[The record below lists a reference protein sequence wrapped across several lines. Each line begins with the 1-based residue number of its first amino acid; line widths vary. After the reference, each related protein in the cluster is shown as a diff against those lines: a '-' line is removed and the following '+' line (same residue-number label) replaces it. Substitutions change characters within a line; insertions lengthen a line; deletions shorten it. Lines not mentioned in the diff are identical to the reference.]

1 MRPYVLGE
9 ENQMYEDIKK
19 NKMKTGFIVFAFLLM
34 ITLILYYICYLFDM
48 SSYAAIT
55 VALTFSIISTIATYY
70 NCDKIVLASVHA
82 REATREEDLQL
93 TNILDA
99 LMVASGLE
107 HKPRLYVM
115 ESSQPNAFA
124 TGRNPENAIICV
136 TTGLLQKLD
145 YYELEGVVAH
155 ELSHIKNYDIL
166 LSAVISVMVG
176 FVIMLSDIF
185 TRTML
190 RPSRKSNDDDNKGNG
205 ILLVIGFIFLIL
217 SPIISNLIQLAV
229 SRRREYL
236 ADATAVQFTRNP
248 DGLISALKKISSDDS
263 ELDVASN
270 SNSYMYIENP
280 FPKKRMKQVSNLFS
294 THPTVEDR
302 VQALENLK

>member
-1 MRPYVLGE
+1 M
-9 ENQMYEDIKK
+9 
-19 NKMKTGFIVFAFLLM
+19 
-34 ITLILYYICYLFDM
+34 FDM

-55 VALTFSIISTIATYY
+55 IALTFSIISTIATYY
-70 NCDKIVLASVHA
+70 NCDKIVLASVNA
-82 REATREEDLQL
+82 REATHEEDLQL

-115 ESSQPNAFA
+115 ESKQPNAFA

-136 TTGLLQKLD
+136 TTGLLEKLD

-176 FVIMLSDIF
+176 FVVMISDIF
-185 TRTML
+185 MRTMF
-190 RPSRKSNDDDNKGNG
+190 RPSRKDRDDDNKGNA
-205 ILLVIGFIFLIL
+205 ILLVVGLVFLIL

-236 ADATAVQFTRNP
+236 ADATAVGFTRNP
-248 DGLISALKKISSDDS
+248 DGLISALKKISGDDS

-270 SNSYMYIENP
+270 SNAYMYIDNP
-280 FPKKRMKQVSNLFS
+280 FPKKRGHNVSNLFS
-294 THPTVEDR
+294 THPSVEER
-302 VQALENLK
+302 VEALENLK

>member
-1 MRPYVLGE
+1 
-9 ENQMYEDIKK
+9 MYEDIKK

-48 SSYAAIT
+48 SSYTAIT
-55 VALTFSIISTIATYY
+55 IALTFSIVSTIATYY

-176 FVIMLSDIF
+176 FVIILSDIF
-185 TRTML
+185 TRAML

-205 ILLVIGFIFLIL
+205 ILLVIGLVFLIL

-263 ELDVASN
+263 KLDVASN

>member
-1 MRPYVLGE
+1 
-9 ENQMYEDIKK
+9 MYEDIKK
-19 NKMKTGFIVFAFLLM
+19 NKRKTGVIVFSFLLM
-34 ITLILYYICYLFDM
+34 ITLILYYICYMFDI
-48 SSYAAIT
+48 SSGVAIT
-55 VALTFSIISTIATYY
+55 IALTFSIVSTIATYY
-70 NCDKIVLASVHA
+70 NCDKIVLASVKA

-185 TRTML
+185 TRTMFHSSK
-190 RPSRKSNDDDNKGNG
+190 RDRDEDNKGNG
-205 ILLVIGFIFLIL
+205 ILMIIGLVFLIL

-236 ADATAVQFTRNP
+236 ADATAIGFTRNP
-248 DGLISALKKISSDDS
+248 DGLISALKKISADDS
-263 ELDVASN
+263 KLDVASQ
-270 SNSYMYIENP
+270 SNAYMYIANP
-280 FPKKRMKQVSNLFS
+280 FPKKRVKEMSSLFS
-294 THPTVEDR
+294 THPSVEER
-302 VQALENLK
+302 VAALENLR